1 MFILA
6 ARYCSQRVSCLMS
19 FKPYKTLFVVFS
31 AFALLSCG
39 DDTGIFPNV
48 VTSTSESEAILPN
61 PISLA
66 VDETNSQIVV
76 ANSNVDIFFSTGS
89 LAVLTVDAT
98 DPNAP
103 SLALSQVIEAPNFA
117 GQMYFD
123 DTNDSLYVP
132 FRQATETEDDL
143 DQIHSYSLTA
153 AGLTLTGSGSV
164 EPDPFGIT
172 SNAGSLYVVS
182 NEVLNI
188 LNTSL
193 SGVATVDLTTAAEA
207 EIEDSN
213 AEHVEYVVIDAAR
226 NRAYVSNAGG
236 ALFVVDLATNAVFAT
251 ISGPVSTRNLI
262 LDGDT
267 LYALDPT
274 AELVWIF
281 DVSEFTPPS
290 STPGSVDDSTFL
302 LGVVSVGT
310 NPSGMTF
317 DAADGRLYVAN
328 SSDNTISVIDT
339 IIQDEIA
346 RVSVDP
352 DDLTAF
358 ERSGDYPYA
367 LALGTFGGT
376 KYLFV
381 TGFNDNSVVMIRT
394 ETLGVVEVFPSN
406 TL

>member
-1 MFILA
+1 
-6 ARYCSQRVSCLMS
+6 MS
-19 FKPYKTLFVVFS
+19 FKSYKTLFLVLS
-31 AFALLSCG
+31 TLAILSCA
-39 DDTGIFPNV
+39 DDTGIFPNA
-48 VTSTSESEAILPN
+48 VTSLSESEAILPN
-61 PISLA
+61 PISLV

-89 LAVLTVDAT
+89 LAVLTVDAS

-103 SLALSQVIEAPNFA
+103 SLTLSQVIEAPNFA

-123 DTNDSLYVP
+123 DANDSLYVP
-132 FRQATETEDDL
+132 FREMTETEDDL
-143 DQIHSYSLTA
+143 DQIRSYSLTA
-153 AGLTLTGSGSV
+153 AGLTLTGTGSV
-164 EPDPFGIT
+164 EPDPFGIAG
-172 SNAGSLYVVS
+172 SAGSLYVVS
-182 NEVLNI
+182 NEI
-188 LNTSL
+188 LNVLDTSL
-193 SGVATVDLTTAAEA
+193 SAIATVDLTAAADA

-213 AEHVEYVVIDAAR
+213 AEHVEYVVVDAAR

-236 ALFVVDLATNAVFAT
+236 TFFVVDLATNAISAA
-251 ISGPVSTRNLI
+251 ISGPDSTRNLI

-281 DVSEFTPPS
+281 DVSEFAIPS

-302 LGVVSVGT
+302 LGVVSVGA
-310 NPSGMTF
+310 NPSGMAL
-317 DAADGRLYVAN
+317 DATDGRLYVAN

-339 IIQDEIA
+339 VIQDEIA

-358 ERSGDYPYA
+358 ARSGNFPYA
-367 LALGTFGGT
+367 LAVGTFGGT

-394 ETLGVVEVFPSN
+394 QTLSVVEVFPDN
-406 TL
+406 AL

>member
-1 MFILA
+1 
-6 ARYCSQRVSCLMS
+6 
-19 FKPYKTLFVVFS
+19 
-31 AFALLSCG
+31 
-39 DDTGIFPNV
+39 
-48 VTSTSESEAILPN
+48 
-61 PISLA
+61 LA

-89 LAVLTVDAT
+89 LGVLTVDT
-98 DPNAP
+98 SDPSTP

-123 DTNDSLYVP
+123 DANDSLYVP

-143 DQIHSYSLTA
+143 DQIRSYSLTA
-153 AGLTLTGSGSV
+153 AGLTLVATGSV
-164 EPDPFGIT
+164 EPNPFGIT
-172 SNAGSLYVVS
+172 GNAGSLYVVS
-182 NEVLNI
+182 NDI
-188 LNTSL
+188 LNVLDTSL
-193 SGVATVDLTTAAEA
+193 GAITTIDLTTAADA

-213 AEHVEYVVIDAAR
+213 SEHVEDVVIDAAR

-236 ALFVVDLATNAVFAT
+236 TFFVVDLASNAITAA
-251 ISGPVSTRNLI
+251 ISGPESTRDLI

-274 AELVWIF
+274 TELVWIF
-281 DVSEFTPPS
+281 DVSEFTLPS
-290 STPGSVDDSTFL
+290 STPSSVDDSTFL

-310 NPSGMTF
+310 NPSCMALDST
-317 DAADGRLYVAN
+317 DGRLYVAN

-339 IIQDEIA
+339 VIQDEIA
-346 RVSVDP
+346 RISVDP
-352 DDLTAF
+352 EDLTTF
-358 ERSGDYPYA
+358 ERSGDFPYA

-394 ETLGVVEVFPSN
+394 QTHSVVEVFPDN